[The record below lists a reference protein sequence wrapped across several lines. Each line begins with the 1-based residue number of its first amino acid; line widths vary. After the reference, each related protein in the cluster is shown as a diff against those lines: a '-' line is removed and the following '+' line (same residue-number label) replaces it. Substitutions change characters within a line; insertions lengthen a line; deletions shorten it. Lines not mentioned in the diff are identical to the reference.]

1 MSCCPG
7 AGRERH
13 NRMLLCYLPLSHL
26 KLVLRRPCAY
36 GAVLVGYRAHHR
48 VYVTK
53 SALIRSRLRAQYRKI
68 FAKMD
73 YCKTICPEPASAG
86 LCG

>member
-1 MSCCPG
+1 
-7 AGRERH
+7 
-13 NRMLLCYLPLSHL
+13 MLIIDAWGQSDI
-26 KLVLRRPCAY
+26 
-36 GAVLVGYRAHHR
+36 
-48 VYVTK
+48 TE
-53 SALIRSRLRAQYRKI
+53 SALIRSRLRAPYRKL